1 LNGGMK
7 MFSDN
12 WLVNI
17 LLGIVFVFVIVPL
30 INMIL
35 RRVGLPEVFGDHGS
49 KKRK

>member
-1 LNGGMK
+1 

-17 LLGIVFVFVIVPL
+17 LLGIVFVFVIPL